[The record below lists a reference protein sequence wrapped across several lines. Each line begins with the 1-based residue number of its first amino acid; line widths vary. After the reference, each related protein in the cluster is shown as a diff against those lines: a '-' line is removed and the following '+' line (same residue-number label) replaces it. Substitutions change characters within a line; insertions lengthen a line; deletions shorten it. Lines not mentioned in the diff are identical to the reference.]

1 MAATAWAFYN
11 SFREKLGEGD
21 FDLSGTSV
29 NFTMSLHTSA
39 ASANATNAVLSTYA
53 SIANEVT
60 DGYGYATGG
69 LSVSGRTWAAGAS
82 AGVFRFDSTAV
93 VWTATG
99 GDISNIKFAIIYQSG
114 GKLVCYSKLT
124 TSQFTLSEDNT
135 LTVTPSA
142 NGIFE
147 LT

>member
-1 MAATAWAFYN
+1 MAATAWSMYN
-11 SFREKLGEGD
+11 SFREYLGNGQ
-21 FDLSGTSV
+21 FDLDGTSV
-29 NFTMSLHTSA
+29 NFYVALHTSA
-39 ASANATNAVLSTYA
+39 ASANATNAALSTPA
-53 SIANEVT
+53 SLGTEVAN
-60 DGYGYATGG
+60 GNGYATGG

-99 GDISNIKFAIIYQSG
+99 GDISNIKYAVIYQSG

>member
-29 NFTMSLHTSA
+29 GFYLALHTSA
-39 ASANATNAVLSTYA
+39 ASALVNTKTLSTQA
-53 SIANEVT
+53 SLANEVAN
-60 DGYGYATGG
+60 GNGYATGG
-69 LSVSGRTWAAGAS
+69 ASVTSRTWASVATDKY
-82 AGVFRFDSTAV
+82 RFDSTAV

-99 GDISNIKFAIIYQSG
+99 GTIANIKYAVVYQSG
-114 GKLVCYSKLT
+114 GKLVCFSKLT
-124 TSQFTLSEDNT
+124 TSQFTLAEDNT

-142 NGIFE
+142 SGIFE
-147 LT
+147 LA

>member
-39 ASANATNAVLSTYA
+39 ASANATDATLSTYA
-53 SIANEVT
+53 AIGNEVANGN
-60 DGYGYATGG
+60 GYTTGG
-69 LSVSGRTWAAGAS
+69 KSVSGRTWAAGAS

-99 GDISNIKFAIIYQSG
+99 GDVDSVKFAIIYQSG
-114 GKLVCYSKLT
+114 GKLVCYSKLS
-124 TSQFTLSEDNT
+124 TSQFNLTQDNT

>member
-53 SIANEVT
+53 SIANEVANGN
-60 DGYGYATGG
+60 GYTTGG
-69 LSVSGRTWAAGAS
+69 KSVSGRTWAAGAS

-93 VWTATG
+93 VWTSTG
-99 GDISNIKFAIIYQSG
+99 GDVDSVKFAIIYQSG
-114 GKLVCYSKLT
+114 GKLVCYSKLS
-124 TSQFTLSEDNT
+124 TSQFNLTEDNT

>member
-11 SFREKLGEGD
+11 SFREYIGEGD

-29 NFTMSLHTSA
+29 NFFMALHTSA
-39 ASANATNAVLSTYA
+39 ASANATNATLSTQA
-53 SIANEVT
+53 SIANEVAAAN
-60 DGYGYATGG
+60 GYSTGG
-69 LSVSGRTWAAGAS
+69 LSVSARTWAAGAS

-99 GDISNIKFAIIYQSG
+99 GDISNVKFAIIYQSG

>member
-21 FDLSGTSV
+21 FDLSGASV
-29 NFTMSLHTSA
+29 NFKMSLHTSA
-39 ASANATNAVLSTYA
+39 ASTNATNAVLSTYA
-53 SIANEVT
+53 SIANEVANGN
-60 DGYGYATGG
+60 GYTTGG
-69 LSVSGRTWAAGAS
+69 KSVSGRTWAAGAS

-99 GDISNIKFAIIYQSG
+99 GDVDSVKFAIIYQSG
-114 GKLVCYSKLT
+114 GKLVCYSKLS
-124 TSQFTLSEDNT
+124 TSQFNLTQDNT

>member
-21 FDLSGTSV
+21 FDLSGTGV
-29 NFTMSLHTSA
+29 NFYMALHTSA
-39 ASANATNAVLSTYA
+39 ASALVNTATLSTQA
-53 SIANEVT
+53 SIANEVAA
-60 DGYGYATGG
+60 GNGYATGG
-69 LSVSGRTWAAGAS
+69 LSVSGRTCAAGAS

-99 GDISNIKFAIIYQSG
+99 GDINNVKYAVIFQSA
-114 GKLVCYSKLT
+114 GKLVCFSKLS
-124 TSQFTLSEDNT
+124 TSQFNLTQDNT

>member
-1 MAATAWAFYN
+1 MAATAWSFYN

-21 FDLSGTSV
+21 FDLSGTGV
-29 NFTMSLHTSA
+29 NFFMALHTSA
-39 ASANATNAVLSTYA
+39 ASANATNATF
-53 SIANEVT
+53 IANEVAAAN
-60 DGYGYATGG
+60 GYATGG

-99 GDISNIKFAIIYQSG
+99 GDISNVKFAIIYQSG
-114 GKLVCYSKLT
+114 GKLVCFSKLT

-142 NGIFE
+142 NGVFE

>member
-53 SIANEVT
+53 SIANEVANGN
-60 DGYGYATGG
+60 GYTTGG
-69 LSVSGRTWAAGAS
+69 KSVSGRTWAAGAS
-82 AGVFRFDSTAV
+82 AGVFRFDSTAG

-99 GDISNIKFAIIYQSG
+99 GDVDSVKFAIIYQSG
-114 GKLVCYSKLT
+114 GKLVCYSKLS
-124 TSQFTLSEDNT
+124 TSQFNLTQDNT

>member
-1 MAATAWAFYN
+1 MAATAWSFYD
-11 SFREKLGEGD
+11 SFREYLGDGD

-29 NFTMSLHTSA
+29 NFYMALHTSA
-39 ASANATNAVLSTYA
+39 ASANVNTATITAQSELG
-53 SIANEVT
+53 NEVAA
-60 DGYGYATGG
+60 GNGYATGG

-99 GDISNIKFAIIYQSG
+99 GDISNVKYAVIFQSG
-114 GKLVCYSKLT
+114 GKLVCFSKLS
-124 TSQFTLSEDNT
+124 TSQFDLTQDNT
-135 LTVTPSA
+135 LTVTPSS

>member
-39 ASANATNAVLSTYA
+39 ASANATNPVLSTYA
-53 SIANEVT
+53 SIANEVANGN
-60 DGYGYATGG
+60 GYTTGG
-69 LSVSGRTWAAGAS
+69 KSVSGRTWAAGAS

-99 GDISNIKFAIIYQSG
+99 GDVDSVKFAIIYQSG
-114 GKLVCYSKLT
+114 GKLVCYSKLS
-124 TSQFTLSEDNT
+124 TSQFNLTQDNT
-135 LTVTPSA
+135 LTVNPSA

>member
-1 MAATAWAFYN
+1 MAASAWAFYN

-29 NFTMSLHTSA
+29 NFYMALHTSA
-39 ASANATNAVLSTYA
+39 ASANATNAVLSTQA
-53 SIANEVT
+53 SIANEVANAN
-60 DGYGYATGG
+60 GYATGG
-69 LSVSGRTWAAGAS
+69 LSVSARTWAAGSS

-99 GDISNIKFAIIYQSG
+99 GVISSIKYAIIYQSG

>member
-53 SIANEVT
+53 SIANEVAA
-60 DGYGYATGG
+60 GNGYATGG

-99 GDISNIKFAIIYQSG
+99 GDVDSVKFAIIYQSG
-114 GKLVCYSKLT
+114 GKLVCYSKLS
-124 TSQFTLSEDNT
+124 TSQFNLTEDNT

>member
-53 SIANEVT
+53 SIANEVAA
-60 DGYGYATGG
+60 GNGYATGG
-69 LSVSGRTWAAGAS
+69 LSVSARTWAAGAS

-99 GDISNIKFAIIYQSG
+99 GDVDSVKFAIIYQSG
-114 GKLVCYSKLT
+114 GKLVCYSKLS
-124 TSQFTLSEDNT
+124 TSQFNLTEDNT

>member
-21 FDLSGTSV
+21 FDLSGTGV

-53 SIANEVT
+53 SIANEVANGN
-60 DGYGYATGG
+60 GYTTGG
-69 LSVSGRTWAAGAS
+69 KSVSGRTWAAGAS

-99 GDISNIKFAIIYQSG
+99 GDVDNVKFAIIYQSG
-114 GKLVCYSKLT
+114 GKLVCYSKLS
-124 TSQFTLSEDNT
+124 TSQFNLTQDNT

>member
-29 NFTMSLHTSA
+29 NFQMSLHTSA
-39 ASANATNAVLSTYA
+39 GSANATNAALSTYA
-53 SIANEVT
+53 SIGSEVAN
-60 DGYGYATGG
+60 GNGYATGG

-99 GDISNIKFAIIYQSG
+99 GDISSIKFAVIYQSG

>member
-53 SIANEVT
+53 SIANEVANGN
-60 DGYGYATGG
+60 GYTTGG
-69 LSVSGRTWAAGAS
+69 KSVSGRTWAAGAS

-99 GDISNIKFAIIYQSG
+99 GDVDSVKFAIIYQSG
-114 GKLVCYSKLT
+114 GKLVCYSKLS
-124 TSQFTLSEDNT
+124 TSQFNLTQDNT
-135 LTVTPSA
+135 LTVTPSS

>member
-21 FDLSGTSV
+21 FDLSGTGV
-29 NFTMSLHTSA
+29 NFYMALHTSA
-39 ASANATNAVLSTYA
+39 ASALVNTATLSTQA
-53 SIANEVT
+53 SIANEVAA
-60 DGYGYATGG
+60 GNGYATGG
-69 LSVSGRTWAAGAS
+69 LSVSGRTWAAGGS

-99 GDISNIKFAIIYQSG
+99 GDINNVKYAVIFQSA
-114 GKLVCYSKLT
+114 GKLVCFSKLS
-124 TSQFTLSEDNT
+124 TSQFNLTQDNT